1 MAFIRTVFAGSKT
14 YGGYLSVDGGSPSSL
29 SDGTLIKVD
38 AGTHHIEYV
47 NTLTPPAYY
56 SPKGY
61 VKGTVTAILEEDD
74 LITFTIISDSEGHV
88 LNVPSY
94 EITKM
99 SDTDIKTVDDASVSQ
114 FQYEME
120 DEVKA
125 LKKELFICLF
135 LGLFG
140 VHKFYK
146 GHFILGILYLT
157 SLGLLGIGWIIDL
170 ITIICKLI
178 QVKKT
183 IKRVQG

>member
-1 MAFIRTVFAGSKT
+1 
-14 YGGYLSVDGGSPSSL
+14 
-29 SDGTLIKVD
+29 
-38 AGTHHIEYV
+38 
-47 NTLTPPAYY
+47 
-56 SPKGY
+56 
-61 VKGTVTAILEEDD
+61 
-74 LITFTIISDSEGHV
+74 
-88 LNVPSY
+88 
-94 EITKM
+94 M
-99 SDTDIKTVDDASVSQ
+99 SDADIKTVDDASVSQ

-146 GHFILGILYLT
+146 WHFILGILYLT

-183 IKRVQG
+183 IKRVQGWTRF